1 MTANHCPWW
10 SSGYDVH
17 LDSKRLEF
25 DPFLVASVIS
35 ELKMHEDMLSPWS
48 FIRFLVAS
56 VISELTMHED
66 MLSPWRGKRDSD
78 QCPWWSSS
86 YNAWPDSKRLGF
98 NSPIEAQNCFG
109 SLIVTYSTHCYSTQ

>member
-35 ELKMHEDMLSPWS
+35 ELKMHEDMLSPW
-48 FIRFLVAS
+48 
-56 VISELTMHED
+56 
-66 MLSPWRGKRDSD
+66 RGTRDSD